1 MNQSEKSVPGGESA
15 RNTNT
20 PPTKNVVDTAI
31 AAGNFTFFA
40 ACVKAA
46 GLTDALAAKGPFTV
60 FAPTDEAFKK
70 LPSGAYDALLKDS
83 AKLKAVLN
91 YHVVP
96 GFFMSRDVK
105 AGEVMTLQGTTL
117 TATVSSSDLRVNGAR
132 VMLANIVATNGVVHT
147 IDAVILPKNWQLL
160 AAAA

>member
-1 MNQSEKSVPGGESA
+1 MNQSEKNVSAGEA
-15 RNTNT
+15 TRDINF
-20 PPTKNVVDTAI
+20 PPSRNVVDTMI
-31 AAGNFTFFA
+31 AVGNFVSFA

-60 FAPTDEAFKK
+60 FAPTDAAFKK

-83 AKLKAVLN
+83 AKLKAVLS

-96 GFFMSRDVK
+96 GYFMSRDVK
-105 AGEVMTLQGTTL
+105 SGEVMTLQGTTL
-117 TATVSSSDLRVNGAR
+117 TSAVSSSDLRVNGAR
-132 VMLANIVATNGVVHT
+132 VVQADIASTNGVVHT
-147 IDAVILPKNWQLL
+147 IDAVILPKNWQLR

>member
-1 MNQSEKSVPGGESA
+1 MNQPEKSASAGEAA
-15 RNTNT
+15 RNINS
-20 PPTKNVVDTAI
+20 PPSKNIVDTVI
-31 AAGNFTFFA
+31 AAGNVGSFA

-46 GLTDALAAKGPFTV
+46 GLTEALAAKGPFTV

-96 GFFMSRDVK
+96 GYFASRDVK
-105 AGEVMTLQGTTL
+105 SGEVMTLQGTTL
-117 TATVSSSDLRVNGAR
+117 TAAVSTSDLRVNGAR
-132 VMLANIVATNGVVHT
+132 VVRADIVATNGVVHT